1 MKLSATVKYYNDV
14 TEETCKKK
22 KKATEHGRPLI
33 CVLL

>member
-22 KKATEHGRPLI
+22 KKLQSMVGH
-33 CVLL
+33 

>member
-22 KKATEHGRPLI
+22 KATEHGRPLI